1 MRKLLGAWGGGG
13 SGGRPVSRRGPPGW
27 AARGSKSAPHMHV
40 LACICSNVRQW
51 WGGGGGS
58 VGTPTYIPQN
68 DPYNALII
76 WNIHGWGIKKFFRKI
91 CPSAQLPLP
100 RSDLAV
106 RSGVKIFC
114 VFHPFLNPPQN
125 SEYFEYR
132 HEG

>member
-58 VGTPTYIPQN
+58 VGTPTYI
-68 DPYNALII
+68 ALQQPIPTDRHDTT
-76 WNIHGWGIKKFFRKI
+76 NGWTSEKL
-91 CPSAQLPLP
+91 PSVQKWRMNTPPGLNG
-100 RSDLAV
+100 
-106 RSGVKIFC
+106 SG
-114 VFHPFLNPPQN
+114 
-125 SEYFEYR
+125 
-132 HEG
+132 G